1 MSAHAAPTERPSLR
15 FARRPARG
23 RVRGLTV
30 ATLASDAWI
39 TLGVAIALSLVA
51 FVSGAGLSQTSAT
64 EVEMALTLGGG
75 LAVAAAIAVAPAA
88 ARPHGRLAV
97 GLMLALAALTA
108 LSVSWS
114 VQPDASW
121 QQAALIVAYA
131 ATFITAV
138 VMARVQPGRFSA
150 VLGGVL
156 LSGVVLCAYALL
168 TKVLPAQLD
177 AADESA
183 RLQAPYGYWNATGLT
198 AALTVLGCLWL
209 GARRAGRPALNAL
222 AYPASGLALTT
233 LMLAYPRGALLA
245 LAGGLALWFA
255 VVPLRLRGAA
265 VALSGAGGAAV
276 VVLWS
281 FSQRA
286 LSADHVDLHARSMAG
301 RQLGVL
307 LVATLIALLG
317 VGLAVGFLTSRRA
330 PSRRVRRRAATVLI
344 VALALVPVA
353 VVGALATSHRGLTG
367 SISHGFDKLTDPNAN
382 LPSNDPSRLTA
393 VGSVRALYW
402 DQALKVF
409 RSAPAVGVGAAGF
422 GLARLRYRSDTVL
435 VVHAHGYV
443 LQILADL
450 GLVGLGLSL
459 LLFIA
464 WLASAL
470 RSARPLALRRARGD
484 PSLRPAGRLS
494 ALAPRRWALRRVA
507 RPWTAE
513 RVALVTMLALVVV
526 FGVHSLVDWTW
537 FVPGNACVALLCAGW
552 LAGRGRVAPDAMP
565 AGALATAAVVA
576 TEPVGAAPTGG
587 PRAWVARLGL
597 GAGFS
602 RLGARRAIA
611 ATVVLVIALLAA
623 WAQWQPLRSAQ
634 AAGDSLTALDSH
646 NTVRAQ
652 ALAQTAIDRQPLS
665 VTPLLDLS
673 AIDSAAGR
681 SAQARADLVRA
692 VRLQPR
698 NPEPWQYLAA
708 YDLEQA
714 NRPHRALADLRA
726 AVYLDPESPQNRQ
739 QYVDILR
746 RLHPFTVIA
755 GAAPPVPV
763 RNPRTASPGG

>member
-1 MSAHAAPTERPSLR
+1 MSAHAAPTEHPSLR

-23 RVRGLTV
+23 RAHGLSLPAV
-30 ATLASDAWI
+30 AGDVWI
-39 TLGVAIALSLVA
+39 TLGVALALCLVA

-75 LAVAAAIAVAPAA
+75 VAVAVAIAWAPAA
-88 ARPHGRLAV
+88 ARPHGRVAI
-97 GLMLALAALTA
+97 GLMLALAAYTA
-108 LSVSWS
+108 LSVAWS

-138 VMARVQPGRFSA
+138 VMARALPGRFGA

-198 AALTVLGCLWL
+198 AALTVVGSLWL
-209 GARRAGRPALNAL
+209 GSRRAGRPALNAL
-222 AYPASGLALTT
+222 AYPAGGLALST
-233 LMLAYPRGALLA
+233 LLLAYPRGALLA

-265 VALSGAGGAAV
+265 VGLSGAVGAAV
-276 VVLWS
+276 VVAWS
-281 FSQRA
+281 FSQHA
-286 LSADHVDLHARSMAG
+286 LSADHVDLHARTMAG

-307 LVATLIALLG
+307 LLATLVALLG
-317 VGLAVGFLTSRRA
+317 VGLAVGFETSRRA
-330 PSRRVRRRAATVLI
+330 PSRRVRRRAGAVLI

-353 VVGALATSHRGLTG
+353 VVGVLATSHRGLTG
-367 SISHGFDKLTDPNAN
+367 SISHAYKNLTDPNAN
-382 LPSNDPSRLTA
+382 VPSNDPSRLTA

-402 DQALKVF
+402 DQALKVL

-422 GLARLRYRSDTVL
+422 ALARLRYRSDTLLVL
-435 VVHAHGYV
+435 HAHGFL
-443 LQILADL
+443 LQVLADL
-450 GLVGLGLSL
+450 GLVGLGLTL

-470 RSARPLALRRARGD
+470 RSTRPLGLRRARGD
-484 PSLRPAGRLS
+484 PSPRLTGRLS
-494 ALAPRRWALRRVA
+494 ALAPRRWAPRRVGGT
-507 RPWTAE
+507 WTAE
-513 RVALVTMLALVVV
+513 RVALVTMLAVVVV

-552 LAGRGRVAPDAMP
+552 LAGRGRALDAGP
-565 AGALATAAVVA
+565 AEADATAAVIA
-576 TEPVGAAPTGG
+576 TEPVGAPAPGG
-587 PRAWVARLGL
+587 ARARLARL
-597 GAGFS
+597 RPGARGS
-602 RLGARRAIA
+602 RVGARRAIA
-611 ATVVLVIALLAA
+611 AAAVLVIALLAA

-634 AAGDSLTALDSH
+634 AAGDALTALDRH
-646 NTVRAQ
+646 DTARAR
-652 ALAQTAIDRQPLS
+652 ALAQTAIDREPLS

-673 AIDSAAGR
+673 AIDTAAGR
-681 SAQARADLVRA
+681 PAQARADLVRA

-708 YDLEQA
+708 FDLEQA
-714 NRPHRALADLRA
+714 NRPHRALADLRT
-726 AVYLDPESPQNRQ
+726 AVYLDPESEQNSQ
-739 QYVDILR
+739 QYADILR
-746 RLHPFTVIA
+746 RLHPFTIIA

-763 RNPRTASPGG
+763 RNPGAASPGG